1 MGYKLIKEH
10 YDELLEILDCIKVG
24 IYITDGN
31 GNTVMLNKESEK
43 TGGMTREE
51 LLGKNMREL
60 IKIGYV
66 EESSALKVIKSHKE
80 ENIIQNLGDGG
91 QLYITGVPLIKNDR
105 LDLVVC
111 TERDITE
118 IINLRELLKEKEE
131 IAEKYETELEYR
143 REREI
148 NSEGEIIADSRAM
161 RTVIEKALRI
171 ARLDTTV
178 LLTGESGTGKE
189 LVANLIYK
197 NSLRKKQPFIKVNCA
212 AVPGNLLESE
222 FFGYEEG
229 SFTGAS
235 RQGKIGIFELAN
247 RGTLFLD
254 EIGEIPIQMQSK
266 LLRVLQEKEIMRIGG
281 KETIPI
287 DVRIIAATNI
297 NLKKAIEEGKFRD
310 DLYYRLNIIPI
321 DIPPLRERKEDI
333 GKLTRYF
340 VEKFNR
346 EYKLNKNISDDVIE
360 LLEAYH
366 WPGNVRELKNII
378 ERVVVGFD
386 GPNITR
392 FQVQRQLIND
402 RPEEI
407 DIAETEHTGSLKEIM
422 DDYEKRILIDYMRK
436 YNNASEVA
444 RILKV
449 NKSTIS
455 RKLSKYNIRI

>member
-1 MGYKLIKEH
+1 M
-10 YDELLEILDCIKVG
+10 
-24 IYITDGN
+24 
-31 GNTVMLNKESEK
+31 
-43 TGGMTREE
+43 
-51 LLGKNMREL
+51 
-60 IKIGYV
+60 
-66 EESSALKVIKSHKE
+66 EESSALKVIKSHRE

>member
-66 EESSALKVIKSHKE
+66 EESSALKVIKSHRE

>member
-66 EESSALKVIKSHKE
+66 EESSVLKVIKSHRE

>member
-66 EESSALKVIKSHKE
+66 EESSVLKVIKSHRE

-212 AVPGNLLESE
+212 AVPGNLLES
-222 FFGYEEG
+222 
-229 SFTGAS
+229 
-235 RQGKIGIFELAN
+235 
-247 RGTLFLD
+247 
-254 EIGEIPIQMQSK
+254 
-266 LLRVLQEKEIMRIGG
+266 VLWI
-281 KETIPI
+281 
-287 DVRIIAATNI
+287 
-297 NLKKAIEEGKFRD
+297 
-310 DLYYRLNIIPI
+310 
-321 DIPPLRERKEDI
+321 
-333 GKLTRYF
+333 
-340 VEKFNR
+340 
-346 EYKLNKNISDDVIE
+346 
-360 LLEAYH
+360 
-366 WPGNVRELKNII
+366 
-378 ERVVVGFD
+378 
-386 GPNITR
+386 
-392 FQVQRQLIND
+392 
-402 RPEEI
+402 
-407 DIAETEHTGSLKEIM
+407 
-422 DDYEKRILIDYMRK
+422 
-436 YNNASEVA
+436 
-444 RILKV
+444 
-449 NKSTIS
+449 
-455 RKLSKYNIRI
+455 

>member
-1 MGYKLIKEH
+1 
-10 YDELLEILDCIKVG
+10 
-24 IYITDGN
+24 
-31 GNTVMLNKESEK
+31 
-43 TGGMTREE
+43 
-51 LLGKNMREL
+51 
-60 IKIGYV
+60 
-66 EESSALKVIKSHKE
+66 
-80 ENIIQNLGDGG
+80 
-91 QLYITGVPLIKNDR
+91 
-105 LDLVVC
+105 
-111 TERDITE
+111 
-118 IINLRELLKEKEE
+118 
-131 IAEKYETELEYR
+131 
-143 REREI
+143 
-148 NSEGEIIADSRAM
+148 
-161 RTVIEKALRI
+161 
-171 ARLDTTV
+171 
-178 LLTGESGTGKE
+178 
-189 LVANLIYK
+189 
-197 NSLRKKQPFIKVNCA
+197 
-212 AVPGNLLESE
+212 
-222 FFGYEEG
+222 
-229 SFTGAS
+229 
-235 RQGKIGIFELAN
+235 
-247 RGTLFLD
+247 
-254 EIGEIPIQMQSK
+254 
-266 LLRVLQEKEIMRIGG
+266 MRIGG
-281 KETIPI
+281 KTIPI

>member
-66 EESSALKVIKSHKE
+66 EESSALKVIKSHRE

-118 IINLRELLKEKEE
+118 IIILRELLKEKEE

-392 FQVQRQLIND
+392 FQVRRQLIND